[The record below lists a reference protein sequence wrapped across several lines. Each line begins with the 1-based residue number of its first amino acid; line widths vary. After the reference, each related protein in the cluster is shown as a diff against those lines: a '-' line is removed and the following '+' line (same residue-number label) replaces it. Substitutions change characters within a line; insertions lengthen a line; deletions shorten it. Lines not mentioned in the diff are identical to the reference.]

1 MLAAGGATPLQLTAA
16 RTSSKDQQQATMALL
31 TSYHPTPVY
40 LVDFSVYKPPEEYKL
55 DRANAEIKGE
65 SWSVSV

>member
-1 MLAAGGATPLQLTAA
+1 
-16 RTSSKDQQQATMALL
+16 MALL

-55 DRANAEIKGE
+55 DRAKAEVTAR
-65 SWSVSV
+65 SWSVSDGRLSSVLRLERGTPYARLAG